1 MLTKVEI
8 EKVFNNENAT
18 IRMHA
23 VGRALT
29 VLFKLQTDYEKSV
42 EHTVNHNMVGFNSSD
57 AKRGTSMAKFYNARG
72 YLTDRQV
79 AWWLAPTKTRSSRI
93 IKYWKQLSQAAH
105 NKQNGR

>member
-8 EKVFNNENAT
+8 ENVFNNKNAF

-29 VLFKLQTDYEKSV
+29 VLFKLQTDYEKSI
-42 EHTVNHNMVGFNSSD
+42 ENTVNNNMVGFNSSD
-57 AKRGTSMAKFYNARG
+57 AKRGTNMAKFYMNRG
-72 YLTDRQV
+72 YLTEKQV

-93 IKYWKQLSQAAH
+93 IKYWKQLSIAAH
-105 NKQNGR
+105 NKKRKK